1 MHKKQRMIVS
11 GPAVLVL
18 SVLVL
23 LVAALLQPDK
33 PAALAQIPG
42 GPQPPTDESTQLMVE
57 PTDDPQQRTFRIM
70 WGEIEA
76 SEPLAYF
83 YVWGPED
90 TRREVAVSEATG
102 WSYTPERQRAIH
114 LSFPAEEYPC
124 GWYHSQVESG
134 RGWSNVADF
143 QVCTDEEIAGEEAG
157 SEQTP
162 TPDPN
167 AYGYVPVLNG
177 QVTGIKLFESGVEP
191 PAREQRVYTDSFVRG
206 ETRYINW
213 ELLLEFPA
221 PGDQREVAIHEVFLF
236 PDGHAEEQ
244 SRTFYVEPHWT
255 EAWLTH
261 SWGREEPGLFPPG
274 DYTLVLFVND
284 REIANTA
291 FEVVGAPDPTP
302 TPTPSPDEG
311 EGYIPSINAIIDS
324 LKFFAGGAHP
334 PELGQRAYTDTFA
347 RDETRHIHWELGLKF
362 PSPSEPVAFDVH
374 EAFHFPDGSV
384 KEQHIRFSL
393 EPATTEAWFSHSW
406 GWNEAGQFPPGQY
419 TLVLSVG
426 GQEVIR
432 KDYTVTGQADPTPV
446 PPDTPSAPT
455 QPAPGGERC
464 FDETGLCVQ
473 GRLLQYWNE
482 NGGLDVFGLPI
493 TAQQSEE
500 IEGQALETQ
509 WFERNRL
516 ELHPENTPPY
526 DVLLGRLGVDVLEQ
540 QGRDWETFPKSEPQG
555 GCLFFEDTGHNVCG
569 DILRAWRADGLEI
582 DGVPGTSDAE
592 SLALFGLPLSD
603 EQTETIGDQE
613 LTVQWF
619 ERARFELHP
628 DNAPPHNVLL
638 GLLGRELRDESSGDE
653 GAQ

>member
-1 MHKKQRMIVS
+1 MHKEQQYGGGGAAVV
-11 GPAVLVL
+11 ALLVVVLVAV
-18 SVLVL
+18 VLH
-23 LVAALLQPDK
+23 PGG
-33 PAALAQIPG
+33 PSALAQIPG
-42 GPQPPTDESTQLMVE
+42 GPQPPTDESTQLAVN
-57 PTDDPQQRTFRIM
+57 PTDDPQQRTFYIT

-102 WSYTPERQRAIH
+102 WGYTPERQRAIE

-124 GWYHSQVESG
+124 GWYHAQIDSA
-134 RGWSNVADF
+134 RGWANVADF
-143 QVCTDEEIAGEEAG
+143 QVCTDEEIAGEGGER
-157 SEQTP
+157 EQTP

-167 AYGYVPVLNG
+167 AYGYVPMLNG

-191 PAREQRVYTDSFVRG
+191 PAREQRAYTNTFVRD

-221 PGDQREVAIHEVFLF
+221 PGAQREVAIHEVFLF

-244 SRTFYVEPHWT
+244 IRTFYVEPHWT

-274 DYTLVLFVND
+274 AYTLVLFVND
-284 REIANTA
+284 REIANAT
-291 FEVVGAPDPTP
+291 FEVTGAPDPTP
-302 TPTPSPDEG
+302 TPTPNPEEG
-311 EGYIPSINAIIDS
+311 EAYIPSLDAIVDS
-324 LKFFAGGAHP
+324 LRLFAAGPNP
-334 PELGQRAYTDTFA
+334 PAPEQRQYADTFA
-347 RDETRHIHWELGLKF
+347 KAETRYIHWELALKF
-362 PSPSEPVAFDVH
+362 PSPSQQVAFDVH

-384 KEQHIRFSL
+384 KEQHGTFYL
-393 EPATTEAWFSHSW
+393 EPATTEAWFTHSW
-406 GWNEAGQFPPGQY
+406 GWSEAGQFPPGPY

-432 KDYTVTGQADPTPV
+432 KDFAVTGQADPTPV
-446 PPDTPSAPT
+446 PADTPPTST
-455 QPAPGGERC
+455 QPAPSGERC
-464 FDETGLCVQ
+464 FDETGYCVQ
-473 GRLLQYWNE
+473 GRLLQYWNA
-482 NGGLDVFGLPI
+482 NGALPVFGLPI
-493 TAQQSEE
+493 TAQQREE

-540 QGRDWETFPKSEPQG
+540 QGRDWEAFPKSTPVA

-569 DILRAWRADGLEI
+569 DILQAWRSNGLEL
-582 DGVPGTSDAE
+582 DGVPGISDAE

-603 EQTETIGDQE
+603 AQPETIGDQE

-619 ERARFELHP
+619 ERARFEVHP
-628 DNAPPHNVLL
+628 ELDPPHNVLL
-638 GLLGRELRDESSGDE
+638 GLLGRELHSEE
-653 GAQ
+653 P